1 MKLEEIQE
9 RRRRAEAE
17 VNRVRG
23 DFLAAMIDLEAH
35 LDRAIVYY
43 FAPDEWHLFVRL
55 FIERMSLTH
64 KVTALRKMLH
74 HIGLDDQHKALVKE
88 MESLTADRNR
98 FAHEGFELVGN
109 GYLWDEDFEVYRKE
123 RLDPGPLVKDII
135 RLSALVRLV
144 DRARKAEAETLKVAK
159 ELTAAHDPPTEYF
172 KRPGWDPRNLF
183 GHRSDSRDPAAM
195 LEDEG

>member
-1 MKLEEIQE
+1 MKPEEIQE
-9 RRRRAEAE
+9 GRRRAEAE

-43 FAPDEWHLFVRL
+43 FAPDEWHLFIKL
-55 FIERMSLTH
+55 FIERMSLTQ

-74 HIGLDDQHKALVKE
+74 HVGLDHQHKALLKE
-88 MESLTADRNR
+88 VESLTADRNR

-109 GYLWDEDFEVYRKE
+109 SYLWDEDFELYRKE
-123 RLDPGPLVKDII
+123 RLDPGPLLEDII
-135 RLSALVRLV
+135 SLGVLRRLV
-144 DRARKAEAETLKVAK
+144 DRARKAETETLKVAK

-172 KRPGWDPRNLF
+172 IRPGWDPRNLF
-183 GHRSDSRDPAAM
+183 GHRPDPPDPTAM
-195 LEDEG
+195 LEEER